1 MGNQALE
8 PLCSSPHP
16 PASNERLHSQSGRQD
31 KRTLHFLSLQG
42 KHLVLKTT
50 PPVPGSF
57 KVQHLEDNLWIFIR
71 NILTIQQGWGLLGL
85 CIHKHLPPH
94 THKHTIVWSAK
105 VLIYDHLPKWISTY
119 STHPSYPVY
128 KHFSTS
134 ARTLTEQE
142 HRTWAEVK
150 TTVFLKL
157 TFSILVIHLNILN
170 HI

>member
-1 MGNQALE
+1 MCSDSLKRWGTKLWSLCVPAPIPLLAMNACILNQAGRIKE
-8 PLCSSPHP
+8 PYTFYPYKVNIWSW
-16 PASNERLHSQSGRQD
+16 
-31 KRTLHFLSLQG
+31 
-42 KHLVLKTT
+42 KTT

-71 NILTIQQGWGLLGL
+71 NILTIQQGWGLLLGL
-85 CIHKHLPPH
+85 CIHKHLPPSH

-134 ARTLTEQE
+134 ARTLTE
-142 HRTWAEVK
+142 
-150 TTVFLKL
+150 
-157 TFSILVIHLNILN
+157 
-170 HI
+170 